1 MRQLTDVGGDVL
13 QKVTPDRL
21 HLVPAVQPGQVAA
34 RHLHHSDIWRW
45 THAVDHA
52 LYCLAE
58 PGSLGPSEGPVE
70 GEGVAALP
78 HLVES
83 VTPAMHFRDRRQ
95 GRSCAGRA
103 LARTWIINF
112 TTSNMYFIH

>member
-1 MRQLTDVGGDVL
+1 ML
-13 QKVTPDRL
+13 QKVTPDRF
-21 HLVPAVQPGQVAA
+21 HLLAAVQPGQVAA
-34 RHLHHSDIWRW
+34 RHLHDSDIRRW
-45 THAVDHA
+45 TDS

-70 GEGVAALP
+70 GEGVAAFP

-83 VTPAMHFRDRRQ
+83 VTPAINFRDQRQ

-103 LARTWIINF
+103 LA
-112 TTSNMYFIH
+112 